1 MAVLED
7 EVVGHLNPSVN
18 RASSLHQHPAT
29 ATRRIL
35 KFLRHADV
43 CFGSLADIA
52 LGRRHVRFTP
62 KSGHSLTQPTVS
74 CPRRLKSLELRHK
87 VMRKDVQEALGNAIA
102 EFEKRQEAEQERLRE
117 RERFETD
124 WAQIRNTVVLPAL
137 EEVAVVL
144 RKAGWL
150 CEVRA
155 GDKDPGVHL
164 TVHRGVKA
172 GVSGGEKPF
181 MTCQP
186 EKQKNSVLI
195 NVATKTSAAPV
206 GSFTLDKIT
215 EDFVQTEATKFF
227 TRVASEIA

>member
-1 MAVLED
+1 
-7 EVVGHLNPSVN
+7 
-18 RASSLHQHPAT
+18 
-29 ATRRIL
+29 
-35 KFLRHADV
+35 
-43 CFGSLADIA
+43 
-52 LGRRHVRFTP
+52 
-62 KSGHSLTQPTVS
+62 
-74 CPRRLKSLELRHK
+74 
-87 VMRKDVQEALGNAIA
+87 MRKDVQEVLGNAIA
-102 EFEKRQEAEQERLRE
+102 EFEKRRQAEQERLRE

-150 CEVRA
+150 CEMRA
-155 GDKDPGVHL
+155 GDKDPGVHF
-164 TVHRGVKA
+164 TIYRGVKA

-181 MTCQP
+181 MTYQP
-186 EKQKNSVLI
+186 EKQKNTVLI
-195 NVATKTSAAPV
+195 NAATKASAAPV